1 MVKNFIVLI
10 LTMFLFFSCTEVT
23 TNVKSSGPTVEQTIK
38 YEGPKARIAVAN
50 FKCKAAKC
58 SGEIGSGIADMLT
71 TALFQTGKFIVLERG
86 EGLEAIQKELN
97 LSSSGY
103 VQKRKRIK
111 KGLMESADILVVG
124 AVTAFEPNASGMKG
138 GVGGGPLKVPFLGGI
153 FGKKKEAYIACD
165 IRLIDVRTGRIINAT
180 KVTGKATSWGAGGA
194 AGTIIGS
201 VALGGGLGVYKNTPM
216 EKAVR
221 VMLENAV
228 NEISKMVP
236 ESYFRYGENK
246 TKVNQTKS
254 TYKSFTNSFNVSV
267 IRNIVNIRKGPGT
280 NYPILTTA
288 KKSTKLKVIGKNGNW
303 YQIIL
308 PDGKIGWIYKSLVK

>member
-1 MVKNFIVLI
+1 MVKNLIVFI
-10 LTMFLFFSCTEVT
+10 LTLFLFISCAEVT
-23 TNVKSSGPTVEQTIK
+23 TNVKSSGPTVEQSIK

-86 EGLEAIQKELN
+86 EGLKAIQSELN

-103 VQKRKRIK
+103 VQKGKRIK
-111 KGLMESADILVVG
+111 KGLMESADILVLG
-124 AVTAFEPNASGMKG
+124 AVTAFEPNASGIKG
-138 GVGGGPLKVPFLGGI
+138 GVGGGPLKVPFLGGVL
-153 FGKKKEAYIACD
+153 GKKKEAYIACD
-165 IRLIDVRTGRIINAT
+165 IRLVDVRTGRIINAT
-180 KVTGKATSWGAGGA
+180 RVEGKATSWGVGGAGG
-194 AGTIIGS
+194 TLIGS
-201 VALGGGLGVYKNTPM
+201 IALGGGLSVYKNTPM

-246 TKVNQTKS
+246 RAIP
-254 TYKSFTNSFNVSV
+254 TYKSFTNSFYVSV
-267 IRNIVNIRKGPGT
+267 NRNIVNIRKGPGT
-280 NYPILTTA
+280 NYPILTKA
-288 KKSTKLKVIGKNGNW
+288 KRNTKLKAIGENGNW